1 MVELAFDL
9 TLKRPGLSIYMA
21 GAIPLEGVTAVMGP
35 SGSGKTSLLMMLS
48 GLEPQA
54 QGDVRFGEVVWSR
67 QRYHMPPNA
76 RRIGMVF
83 QDARLFPHL
92 SVAENIAY
100 GARRRGVSP
109 AAVHGIA
116 EGLGLSELINRQPA
130 TLSGGETRRVA
141 LARALASGPEI
152 LFLDEPLSGLDS
164 LAKEAVLPYLAQ
176 AIGGAGIPV
185 VYVTHARDEVTRL
198 ADRLLL
204 VEKGRV
210 AGWGVPPAHLAVSI
224 AEKRG
229 DRVRVELG
237 PASFFLP
244 GQGRPGDARR
254 IGLPENGLL
263 LSRDTPG
270 PSGALAV
277 LEVTVREV
285 FQRPAG
291 PVLRLDLSGQ
301 TFDWRVEQSSPLGQ
315 NVPRPGTRLSMS
327 LLNAY
332 LR

>member
-35 SGSGKTSLLMMLS
+35 SGSGKTSLLSMLA
-48 GLEPQA
+48 GLEPRA
-54 QGDVRFGEVVWSR
+54 QGDVRFGDVVWSR
-67 QRYHMPPNA
+67 QRRHMSPNA

-116 EGLGLSELINRQPA
+116 EGLGLSDLIDREPE

-164 LAKEAVLPYLAQ
+164 LAKEGVLPYLAQ

-204 VEKGRV
+204 VDRGRI
-210 AGWGVPPAHLAVSI
+210 AGWGTPPAHLAVSI
-224 AEKRG
+224 AEMRG

-237 PASFFLP
+237 PATFVLP
-244 GQGRPGDARR
+244 GHGRPGDARR
-254 IGLPENGLL
+254 IGLPENGIL
-263 LSRDTPG
+263 LSRDAPG

-277 LEVTVREV
+277 MSVTVRDV

-291 PVLRLDLSGQ
+291 TVLRLDLSGQ
-301 TFDWRVEQSSPLGQ
+301 SFDWLIDKASPLGHDH
-315 NVPRPGTRLSMS
+315 PAPGAHLHMS